1 VLTNY
6 LKKLAAIQEFDLEK
20 KKNRYEVIVKFMDFI
35 QNYDLEIILILNH
48 GFEADIS
55 LQNIGK
61 HIN

>member
-1 VLTNY
+1 
-6 LKKLAAIQEFDLEK
+6 
-20 KKNRYEVIVKFMDFI
+20 MDFI
-35 QNYDLEIILILNH
+35 QNFDLEIILILNH